1 MRLLIVIW
9 ISVQCTFKLLG
20 QSYFNEVYIDTSYY
34 LMVATNV
41 EDVEDGYIFPS
52 PYRSNEDASLRGFNI
67 ISIASNGEFV
77 SKTEVLEPG
86 NGIIYANYA
95 ESFTEVDG
103 GYVQCTRYNDTAVVV
118 KVDFS
123 FQLQWMTKVPDIE
136 GFERCVELSNG
147 QLLCISNSTDPDP
160 AILHLY
166 WLDQNGNIVYEKL
179 ISPFA
184 SSDFYLTSR
193 VIELTNGDLLLSGLY
208 LYNSD
213 AQQWMIRLN
222 SNGDEIWK
230 KFWDYE
236 YRDGFLWPI
245 VISDNEA
252 IAAFGHV
259 DTVYNPNSADH
270 SWYDSR
276 IGTMRV
282 DLDTGDTSDVILYTN
297 VLSIPFITDFERTA
311 SGGFAILGFYQNVE
325 TFLPYSS
332 FIMNLDPDR
341 NLNWFK
347 EYNHLPIEESDQQ
360 WSQAYDIDLTPDSGF
375 VVAGTWVDP
384 SIDNR
389 QAPWLFKIDGCG
401 DLQWN
406 NCSLTEIAETPD
418 RTAKI
423 FAYPNPADDIIKITC
438 NIQNPGIL
446 WYDLNGKQ
454 CAPQLLSKQ
463 QGEWVFSTKELTQG
477 VYAVLCLSA
486 NGMSETIRVIIR

>member
-123 FQLQWMTKVPDIE
+123 FQLQWMTQVPDIE

-166 WLDQNGNIVYEKL
+166 WLDQNGNIVDEKH
-179 ISPFA
+179 ISPFS
-184 SSDFYLTSR
+184 SSDFYQTSR
-193 VIELTNGDLLLSGLY
+193 VAELDNGDLLLSGTFLQ
-208 LYNSD
+208 NVD

-222 SNGDEIWK
+222 SEGVEIWK

-236 YRDGFLWPI
+236 YRDEFLWPI

-282 DLDTGDTSDVILYTN
+282 DLDTGDTSDVILYPN

-401 DLQWN
+401 DLEWN
-406 NCSLTEIAETPD
+406 NCTLAGVKEEFNQQEKVD
-418 RTAKI
+418 
-423 FAYPNPADDIIKITC
+423 AYPNPAEDFLTLRSEEMIKDVI
-438 NIQNPGIL
+438 
-446 WYDLNGKQ
+446 WYDSSGKV
-454 CAPQLLSKQ
+454 CSPSVVIAH
-463 QGEWVFSTKELTQG
+463 GREVVFSTADLKPG
-477 VYAVLCLSA
+477 IYAVRLNFESGTGYSLRIVV
-486 NGMSETIRVIIR
+486 N

>member
-20 QSYFNEVYIDTSYY
+20 QSYFNEVYIDTSYH

-77 SKTEVLEPG
+77 TKTEVLEPG

-118 KVDFS
+118 KIDFS
-123 FQLQWMTKVPDIE
+123 FQLQWMTQVPEIE
-136 GFERCVELSNG
+136 SFERSIELSNN
-147 QLLCISNSTDPDP
+147 QILCVSNTTEP
-160 AILHLY
+160 AILRLY
-166 WLDQNGNIVYEKL
+166 WLDQFGNIVDEKVL
-179 ISPFA
+179 SPFVNA
-184 SSDFYLTSR
+184 DFIYTCRIL
-193 VIELTNGDLLLSGLY
+193 ELSNNDLLLAGDY
-208 LYNSD
+208 FVNSD
-213 AQQWMIRLN
+213 AQQFIIRLN

-230 KFWDYE
+230 KYWDYE
-236 YRDGFLWPI
+236 YRDNFIWPI
-245 VISDNEA
+245 VTSENEA

-282 DLDTGDTSDVILYTN
+282 DLDTGDTSDVILYPD

-423 FAYPNPADDIIKITC
+423 LAYPNPADDIIKIKC
-438 NIQNPGIL
+438 NIQNPDIL
-446 WYDLNGKQ
+446 WHDLNGKQ
-454 CAPQLLSKQ
+454 CAQLLSKQ
-463 QGEWVFSTKELTQG
+463 HGEWVFSTRELTQG
-477 VYAVLCLSA
+477 VYAVHFLYA
-486 NGMSETIRVIIR
+486 NGISETIKVIVR